1 MNDTATPMHIIE
13 AQQNLL
19 RDLLADTHGDAFVLM
34 PLDQTEEVFSKH
46 FEHHA
51 NVCAVGSLMPEMVK
65 EGDYMRSAGMR
76 MCGGGRRVRI
86 RWRRRNWRR
95 G

>member
-13 AQQNLL
+13 TQQNLL
-19 RDLLADTHGDAFVLM
+19 RNLLADSHGDAFVLM

-51 NVCAVGSLMPEMVK
+51 NVCAIGSLMSEMVK
-65 EGDYMRSAGMR
+65 EGDYMRSAGMCMR
-76 MCGGGRRVRI
+76 GRGRRARI
-86 RWRRRNWRR
+86 RRRGRNRRR